1 LHSTQ
6 DPALVRSIACHPSVW
21 PGFGGKSDPET
32 WTVPIRDGV
41 DWLIGDGVIVC
52 FMQMRPKTFE
62 AHIGAL
68 PEARGTV
75 KAQALEAIQW
85 LRENRGPGC
94 LLGFIPRGNVAAIAN
109 ARAVGMKVL
118 LRMTDRTMCGME
130 L

>member
-1 LHSTQ
+1 MTPTHDSE
-6 DPALVRSIACHPSVW
+6 AIRSIACVPSVW
-21 PGFGGKSDPET
+21 PGFGGKADPEK
-32 WTVPIRDGV
+32 WTVPIREGV
-41 DWLIGDGVIVC
+41 DWLIGEGVVVC
-52 FMQMRPKTFE
+52 FMKVRAKTWE

-85 LRENRGPGC
+85 LRETRGPGC
-94 LLGFIPRGNVAAIAN
+94 LLGFIPRGNVAAVAN

-118 LRMTDRTMCGME
+118 LRMPDRTMVGME